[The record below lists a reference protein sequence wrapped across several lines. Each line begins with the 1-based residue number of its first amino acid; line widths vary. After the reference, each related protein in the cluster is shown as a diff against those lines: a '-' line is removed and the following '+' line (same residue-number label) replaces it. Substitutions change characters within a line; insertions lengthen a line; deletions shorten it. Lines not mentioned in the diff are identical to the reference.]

1 MCDSRSSRSFA
12 PRQPTVVKRAIVLV
26 AFGLIAAGLLAGLL
40 VRGGS
45 PANDTA
51 VAAAPAFSL
60 PSVTEPGEMVAHT
73 PGRPTVVYFFASWC
87 IPCREEAP
95 VIEAAARSRSD
106 VAFVGVNHLDHV
118 DDARAFMNQYGLT
131 VPAGHDPGGSV
142 ALKYRLR
149 GLPATVF
156 VGPDGDIVSTLHG
169 QLDTETLDQRVD
181 ALVLHESQD

>member
-1 MCDSRSSRSFA
+1 MATAALA

-40 VRGGS
+40 ARGNG

-51 VAAAPAFSL
+51 VDVAAPAFSL
-60 PSVTEPGEMVAHT
+60 PSVTEPGETVALT

-95 VIEAAARSRSD
+95 VIEAAARSRTNVD
-106 VAFVGVNHLDHV
+106 FVGVNHLDHI

-169 QLDTETLDQRVD
+169 QLDRQALDQRID